1 MCYKEYAEFKRQAGQ
16 QRKNWLIELAN
27 ERASL
32 EDESRN
38 NRFQRRKNGQQPA
51 TAKHIKMILQ
61 LEGIRTMYCRIHHA
75 VGRERMK
82 GVTMVLKKIAWENGS
97 KEIHHRK

>member
-1 MCYKEYAEFKRQAGQ
+1 MCYKEYAKFKGQAGQ

-27 ERASL
+27 QRASL

-38 NRFQRRKNGQQPA
+38 NRFQHRQNGQQPA

-61 LEGIRTMYCRIHHA
+61 LEGTMYCQIHHA
-75 VGRERMK
+75 VGKQRMK
-82 GVTMVLKKIAWENGS
+82 GVTMVLEKNSTGEWVERNTP
-97 KEIHHRK
+97 